1 MIELQQIELENEPST
16 LVPALERAEA
26 DRAYV
31 TKLAIVVGGLI
42 GWVIGVAQLVVI
54 GSWDFFYWPYMP
66 LIVLYTA
73 FGWAL
78 FGMIIG
84 ESGLFSRPRSVGQR
98 GESARHAA

>member
-1 MIELQQIELENEPST
+1 MIEIQQIDLENEPST
-16 LVPALERAEA
+16 VVSALERAAA

-42 GWVIGVAQLVVI
+42 GWVIGVAQVAVI

-84 ESGLFSRPRSVGQR
+84 GSGLFSRSRSVGQHR
-98 GESARHAA
+98 RSARHAA